1 MKPLNP
7 NKMELF
13 KSKWGQWIDLSTT
26 GYMGYKYL
34 LQARRHKDGRIEY
47 RVERSKDCYTC
58 TIPTLEQLEKVTF
71 KQQEQ

>member
-1 MKPLNP
+1 
-7 NKMELF
+7 MELF
-13 KSKWGQWIDLSTT
+13 KSKWGQWIDLSTA

-71 KQQEQ
+71 KSE

>member
-1 MKPLNP
+1 
-7 NKMELF
+7 MELF

-34 LQARRHKDGRIEY
+34 LQARRHKDGRIQY
-47 RVERSKDCYTC
+47 RVEKSEDSYTC